1 MPETHASR
9 RARLAA
15 ILSEREVDAALVTT
29 LVNVRYLT
37 GFTGSNAALL
47 VRADGPPLL
56 ATDGRYADQSLAE
69 APDVER
75 VVDRSTLAR
84 LVESLP
90 AGTGTVA
97 LETHTLSVD
106 DHAAVVDLLTAQG
119 ARPGKL
125 DGAVE
130 ELRVVKDETE
140 IDALRRACD
149 ISVRALA
156 ELHGGPLLGRTERE
170 IARDLEWRMYALGA
184 EAIAF
189 DTIVAGGPH
198 SAIPHHQPTDRA
210 VEAGELLKI
219 DFGARV
225 DGYHADCTRTVVVG
239 RSADWQRE
247 AYEAVQK
254 AQAAGVRAMVADRPV
269 AEADAVARAV
279 LDDAGLLDRFTT
291 GIGHGVGLVI
301 HEDPFIGPKHGGR
314 LLAGTTATMEPG
326 VYLTGRGGVRIEDTL
341 VVTAGA
347 PDVLTAATTDL
358 QELG

>member
-1 MPETHASR
+1 MPDVHAAR

-15 ILSEREVDAALVTT
+15 ILTEREVDAALVTT

-47 VRADGPPLL
+47 VGADGTPLL

-75 VVDRSTLAR
+75 VVDRATLAR

-90 AGTGTVA
+90 AGTGSVA

-106 DHAAVVDLLTAQG
+106 AHASLVDLLEARG
-119 ARPGKL
+119 ATPARL
-125 DGAVE
+125 EQAVE
-130 ELRVVKDETE
+130 ELRVVKDDTE
-140 IDALRRACD
+140 VDALRRACA
-149 ISVRALA
+149 ISVEALA
-156 ELHGGPLLGRTERE
+156 AIHAGPLLGRTERE
-170 IARDLEWRMYALGA
+170 IARDLEWRMYGLGA

-189 DTIVAGGPH
+189 DTIVATGPN
-198 SAIPHHQPTDRA
+198 SAIPHHQPTDRE
-210 VEAGELLKI
+210 VRSGDLLKI

-239 RSADWQRE
+239 RAADWQRE
-247 AYEAVQK
+247 AYDAVRA
-254 AQAAGVRAMVADRPV
+254 AQATGVEAMVAGRPV
-269 AEADAVARAV
+269 AESDAAARAV
-279 LDDAGLLDRFTT
+279 LDDAGLLEAFTT

-301 HEDPFIGPKHGGR
+301 HEDPFIGPKHDGR

-341 VVTAGA
+341 VVTAGP